1 MLCQKHYWYMV
12 LIYMSCSHLGY
23 YTLHSHYSCRTYNLI
38 YKVIFYLL
46 YFFLYQHHIDYDE
59 KATCVM
65 LAIMS
70 SKIQIQPENMDAH
83 TMIMHF
89 KELIDTTS
97 KTGKHETSRELF
109 CCKMIRYS
117 SMNIHVL
124 FMIENYI
131 STSHDSS

>member
-1 MLCQKHYWYMV
+1 
-12 LIYMSCSHLGY
+12 
-23 YTLHSHYSCRTYNLI
+23 
-38 YKVIFYLL
+38 
-46 YFFLYQHHIDYDE
+46 
-59 KATCVM
+59 M

-97 KTGKHETSRELF
+97 KTGKYETSRELF
-109 CCKMIRYS
+109 HCKMTGYS